1 MNDLFTDIGYQSV
14 NKAGEEVCGDRV
26 EMTEQSGTVSAV
38 LADGLGSGIRA
49 NILSTLT
56 SKIFSTMMAHS
67 MPAEECIST
76 MNATLPF
83 ARDSAAY
90 STFTVL
96 RVDQSEHAEII
107 RFDNPRVVWLRN
119 GARREYAESLT
130 YVGAKSVYTANLDL
144 ACGDTLIAISDGAL
158 YASEGRALDY
168 SWDLDG
174 LTGFVEAFYHPDYT
188 AKEICAILLDKL
200 VELYGGRPGDDATVC
215 VCRIQKRVHVN
226 LVFGPP
232 RAAADDT
239 LMMDL
244 FFAKR
249 GKHIVCGGTTAK
261 IAGRY
266 LGRPVVPLFD
276 ATDAD
281 IPPASSIE
289 GVDLVSEGVL
299 TLSRVLENAESYIS
313 KDGGTPAWQSGRD
326 AASRISVVLLEQ
338 ATDIDLFV
346 GRAENEAYDKPGM
359 PVSLNA
365 KVRLAERLAACLEIA
380 GKRIKV
386 SYF

>member
-1 MNDLFTDIGYQSV
+1 MNDLFTDISYKSV
-14 NKAGEEVCGDRV
+14 NKHGEEICGDRI
-26 EMTEQSGTVSAV
+26 EILERDGTVSAV
-38 LADGLGSGIRA
+38 LADGLGSGVRA

-56 SKIFSTMMAHS
+56 SKIFSTMMAQN
-67 MPAEECIST
+67 MPVEECVST

-96 RVDQSEHAEII
+96 RVDQSERAEII
-107 RFDNPRVVWLRN
+107 RFDNPRVIWLRN
-119 GARREYAESLT
+119 GSRMDYTESLSF
-130 YVGAKSVYTANLDL
+130 VGAKNVYTSNLDL
-144 ACGDTLIAISDGAL
+144 CCGDTLIAVSDGAL
-158 YASEGRALDY
+158 YASEGRVLDY
-168 SWDLDG
+168 NWDLDG
-174 LTGFVEAFYHPDYT
+174 LTGFVEAFYYPDYT
-188 AKEICAILLDKL
+188 AKEICTILLDKL
-200 VELYGGRPGDDATVC
+200 VELYGGTPGDDTSVC
-215 VCRIQKRVHVN
+215 VCRIRKRVHVN

-232 RAAADDT
+232 RASADDT

-244 FFAKR
+244 FFSKR

-266 LGRPVVPLFD
+266 LGQTVVPLFD
-276 ATDAD
+276 ASDAD

-289 GVDLVSEGVL
+289 GVDLVTEGVL
-299 TLSRVLENAESYIS
+299 TLSKVLENAEDYIS
-313 KDGGTPAWQSGRD
+313 TDCGTPAWQSRQD
-326 AASRISVVLLEQ
+326 AASKISAILLEQ

-365 KVRLAERLAACLEIA
+365 KVRLAERLAACLEKA

>member
-1 MNDLFTDIGYQSV
+1 MNDLFTDVGFQSV
-14 NKAGEEVCGDRV
+14 NKSGEEICGDRV
-26 EMTEQSGTVSAV
+26 EISERSGTVSVV
-38 LADGLGSGIRA
+38 LADGLGSGVRA

-56 SKIFSTMMAHS
+56 SKIFSTMMAEN
-67 MPAEECIST
+67 MPVEECVAT

-83 ARDSAAY
+83 ARESAAY
-90 STFTVL
+90 STFTVM
-96 RVDQSEHAEII
+96 RVDQSERAEII
-107 RFDNPRVVWLRN
+107 RFDNPRVIWLRN
-119 GARREYAESLT
+119 GNRMDYSESLSC
-130 YVGAKSVYTANLDL
+130 VGAKNVYTANLGL
-144 ACGDTLIAISDGAL
+144 ACGDALIAVSDGAL

-168 SWDLDG
+168 DWDLDG
-174 LTGFVEAFYHPDYT
+174 LAGFVEAFYHPDYT
-188 AKEICAILLDKL
+188 AREICSILLGKL
-200 VELYGGRPGDDATVC
+200 VELYGGQPGDDASVC
-215 VCRIQKRVHVN
+215 VCRIKKRVHVN

-232 RAAADDT
+232 RESADDT

-244 FFAKR
+244 FFSKR

-266 LGRPVVPLFD
+266 LSRPVVPLFD
-276 ATDAD
+276 ATDSD
-281 IPPASSIE
+281 IPPASVIE
-289 GVDLVSEGVL
+289 GVDLVTEGVL
-299 TLSRVLENAESYIS
+299 TLSRVLENVEAYITDRGS
-313 KDGGTPAWQSGRD
+313 PAWQGKRD
-326 AASRISVVLLEQ
+326 AASQISTVLLEQ

-365 KVRLAERLAACLEIA
+365 KVRLSERLAACLEKA